1 MTDLIGLPIR
11 LERTI
16 DGPCAVCGETAVIIG
31 AGTGPHVAA
40 LRCRRCDRH
49 RGWLPKTVA
58 DFLIA
63 LIARFGRPAEPITI
77 RNSELA
83 ASLGAPPAEASSAP

>member
-1 MTDLIGLPIR
+1 MTSLIGLSIK

-16 DGPCAVCGETAVIIG
+16 DGPCAICGETAVIL
-31 AGTGPHVAA
+31 GTGTAPHLAA
-40 LRCRRCDRH
+40 LRCLSCGRH
-49 RGWLPKTVA
+49 RGRLPQTVA

-63 LIARFGRPAEPITI
+63 LIAKFGRPAEPITI

-83 ASLGAPPAEASSAP
+83 ASLGAPAAEASTAP

>member
-1 MTDLIGLPIR
+1 MTNLLGLPIK

-16 DGPCAVCGETAVIIG
+16 DGPCALCGETAVILG

-40 LRCRRCDRH
+40 LRCLGCGRH
-49 RGWLPKTVA
+49 RGRLPQTVA

-63 LIARFGRPAEPITI
+63 LIAKFGQPAEPITI

-83 ASLGAPPAEASSAP
+83 ASLGAPAAEASIAP